1 MGAILGGPFLQ
12 PRSPL
17 RDISKTYTRWRH
29 LPAIGCVVGHLVWPF
44 LKMIFSLEC
53 SWCAMLGLL
62 QVYSKVNQVHTHICS
77 LAKWPHSC
85 PALCDP
91 MDCSPSGSS
100 VPGIL
105 QVRILEWVAMASSRG
120 SSWPRDPI
128 HVSCTCSQILYCWA
142 TREASHRWCYWA
154 SLIQGKKRCHFD
166 INNKVSYFSLLYFP
180 GKWLVIY
187 LTSNE
192 VEELWFSN
200 SNLLYK
206 WQNISNEVLP
216 SAQYTLGGCLFF
228 IFV

>member
-1 MGAILGGPFLQ
+1 MNAWVAQGQRGQFRTALMGAMLGGPFLQ

-29 LPAIGCVVGHLVWPF
+29 LPAIGRVVGHLVWPF
-44 LKMIFSLEC
+44 LKMVFSLEC

-62 QVYSKVNQVHTHICS
+62 QVHSKVNQAHTHTRS

-85 PALCDP
+85 PALRDP

-128 HVSCTCSQILYCWA
+128 HVSCTCSQILHCWA

-154 SLIQGKKRCHFD
+154 SLIREKKD
-166 INNKVSYFSLLYFP
+166 ITLISITKYHIFP
-180 GKWLVIY
+180 Y
-187 LTSNE
+187 CTSQ
-192 VEELWFSN
+192 V
-200 SNLLYK
+200 SNLLF
-206 WQNISNEVLP
+206 
-216 SAQYTLGGCLFF
+216 T
-228 IFV
+228 